1 MKKRT
6 KKEIKR
12 CLTGIVTASLIISSV
27 HIGTF
32 ALAAKKTSIAK
43 SAKVTVGKT
52 VRVKLKNNKKS
63 VKWKVSKGK
72 KYVKITKKSKTG
84 CTVKGL
90 KKGSAKV
97 QAVIGKKKYSCK
109 ITVAAKKTTKKPAT
123 IKKPV
128 TTKKPVAT
136 AKPTATTKP
145 TASSDVTVKPSVTET
160 PKVTNTPS
168 ATSAST
174 VTETPTVAPV
184 VTAAPTVA
192 PTKKTEPEVTLVPTV
207 KPTKKPTVKPTV
219 KPTKKP
225 TGITWYYNGE
235 SDECYDKTYNLV
247 IENDSDL
254 TELKDE
260 QFCGFK
266 HMVSITIS
274 KNVTKIG
281 KGVFDNC
288 ELLKKITVDPENKY
302 FDSRDNCNAIV
313 EKSTDSIVAGC
324 AGTVIT
330 DSIKYIKAGAFLGTK
345 VEKMIIPDNVKE
357 IGEEAFRD
365 CNRLYK
371 VSIPGSTI
379 IGESAF
385 YSCSVLN
392 DVEIKEGNAEIKEGA
407 FWDCNALKKIVLPK
421 GKTIVS
427 DYMFSECT
435 SLQSVTFDDD
445 IKSIGEEAF
454 SCTAFTEFN
463 IPDTVESVGKM
474 CFRECEKLKKVTL
487 SKGIKCNG
495 DKTILSGVFSG
506 CISLEEITIPQNINY
521 IGDDMFSAC
530 DKLTTVNIENKNTDI
545 GSRAFAGCVS
555 IKDFEFSKGSI
566 GKEAFWDCTGF
577 ENIDISNT
585 TALEDR
591 AFMNCTNLKNVTASS
606 NLKKIGVEAFEGC
619 GKMPQFIIPDGVT
632 NIESN
637 AFADCVSLREI
648 AIPASVT
655 NIGTSILFNTKSL
668 EKITVDEKNECFYCG
683 EGVNAIITKKE
694 IKGVVDENEEHY
706 NEDHDAYVL
715 IAACKNT
722 VIPDTVKKIDDF
734 AFYQMTGLSEISI
747 PSGVTRIGDE
757 AFYGCTSLKNINI
770 PDTVSKIGVNAF
782 AGCNA
787 LEEMTVDEEN
797 EYYYS
802 EEGSNA
808 IIAKKEIKFDSIYD
822 FEQIDNEPHELVYGC
837 KTTVIPASVTK
848 IGYMA
853 FNNLSTL
860 TKINIPDAVQVD
872 KNSFWNCENLTSITW
887 KGTVYKSV
895 SAFYKAYNP
904 GMYDDDDVE

>member
-1 MKKRT
+1 M
-6 KKEIKR
+6 
-12 CLTGIVTASLIISSV
+12 
-27 HIGTF
+27 
-32 ALAAKKTSIAK
+32 
-43 SAKVTVGKT
+43 
-52 VRVKLKNNKKS
+52 
-63 VKWKVSKGK
+63 
-72 KYVKITKKSKTG
+72 
-84 CTVKGL
+84 
-90 KKGSAKV
+90 
-97 QAVIGKKKYSCK
+97 
-109 ITVAAKKTTKKPAT
+109 
-123 IKKPV
+123 
-128 TTKKPVAT
+128 
-136 AKPTATTKP
+136 
-145 TASSDVTVKPSVTET
+145 
-160 PKVTNTPS
+160 
-168 ATSAST
+168 
-174 VTETPTVAPV
+174 
-184 VTAAPTVA
+184 
-192 PTKKTEPEVTLVPTV
+192 
-207 KPTKKPTVKPTV
+207 
-219 KPTKKP
+219 
-225 TGITWYYNGE
+225 
-235 SDECYDKTYNLV
+235 
-247 IENDSDL
+247 
-254 TELKDE
+254 
-260 QFCGFK
+260 
-266 HMVSITIS
+266 
-274 KNVTKIG
+274 
-281 KGVFDNC
+281 
-288 ELLKKITVDPENKY
+288 
-302 FDSRDNCNAIV
+302 
-313 EKSTDSIVAGC
+313 
-324 AGTVIT
+324 
-330 DSIKYIKAGAFLGTK
+330 
-345 VEKMIIPDNVKE
+345 
-357 IGEEAFRD
+357 
-365 CNRLYK
+365 
-371 VSIPGSTI
+371 
-379 IGESAF
+379 
-385 YSCSVLN
+385 
-392 DVEIKEGNAEIKEGA
+392 
-407 FWDCNALKKIVLPK
+407 
-421 GKTIVS
+421 
-427 DYMFSECT
+427 
-435 SLQSVTFDDD
+435 
-445 IKSIGEEAF
+445 
-454 SCTAFTEFN
+454 
-463 IPDTVESVGKM
+463 
-474 CFRECEKLKKVTL
+474 

-545 GSRAFAGCVS
+545 GSRAFSGCVS

>member
-1 MKKRT
+1 M
-6 KKEIKR
+6 
-12 CLTGIVTASLIISSV
+12 
-27 HIGTF
+27 
-32 ALAAKKTSIAK
+32 
-43 SAKVTVGKT
+43 
-52 VRVKLKNNKKS
+52 
-63 VKWKVSKGK
+63 
-72 KYVKITKKSKTG
+72 
-84 CTVKGL
+84 
-90 KKGSAKV
+90 
-97 QAVIGKKKYSCK
+97 
-109 ITVAAKKTTKKPAT
+109 
-123 IKKPV
+123 
-128 TTKKPVAT
+128 
-136 AKPTATTKP
+136 
-145 TASSDVTVKPSVTET
+145 
-160 PKVTNTPS
+160 
-168 ATSAST
+168 
-174 VTETPTVAPV
+174 
-184 VTAAPTVA
+184 
-192 PTKKTEPEVTLVPTV
+192 
-207 KPTKKPTVKPTV
+207 
-219 KPTKKP
+219 
-225 TGITWYYNGE
+225 
-235 SDECYDKTYNLV
+235 
-247 IENDSDL
+247 
-254 TELKDE
+254 
-260 QFCGFK
+260 
-266 HMVSITIS
+266 
-274 KNVTKIG
+274 
-281 KGVFDNC
+281 
-288 ELLKKITVDPENKY
+288 
-302 FDSRDNCNAIV
+302 
-313 EKSTDSIVAGC
+313 
-324 AGTVIT
+324 
-330 DSIKYIKAGAFLGTK
+330 
-345 VEKMIIPDNVKE
+345 
-357 IGEEAFRD
+357 
-365 CNRLYK
+365 
-371 VSIPGSTI
+371 
-379 IGESAF
+379 
-385 YSCSVLN
+385 
-392 DVEIKEGNAEIKEGA
+392 
-407 FWDCNALKKIVLPK
+407 
-421 GKTIVS
+421 
-427 DYMFSECT
+427 
-435 SLQSVTFDDD
+435 
-445 IKSIGEEAF
+445 
-454 SCTAFTEFN
+454 
-463 IPDTVESVGKM
+463 
-474 CFRECEKLKKVTL
+474 
-487 SKGIKCNG
+487 
-495 DKTILSGVFSG
+495 
-506 CISLEEITIPQNINY
+506 
-521 IGDDMFSAC
+521 
-530 DKLTTVNIENKNTDI
+530 
-545 GSRAFAGCVS
+545 
-555 IKDFEFSKGSI
+555 
-566 GKEAFWDCTGF
+566 
-577 ENIDISNT
+577 
-585 TALEDR
+585 
-591 AFMNCTNLKNVTASS
+591 
-606 NLKKIGVEAFEGC
+606 EAFEGC

-683 EGVNAIITKKE
+683 EGVNVIITKKE

>member
-1 MKKRT
+1 M
-6 KKEIKR
+6 
-12 CLTGIVTASLIISSV
+12 
-27 HIGTF
+27 
-32 ALAAKKTSIAK
+32 
-43 SAKVTVGKT
+43 
-52 VRVKLKNNKKS
+52 LK
-63 VKWKVSKGK
+63 
-72 KYVKITKKSKTG
+72 Y
-84 CTVKGL
+84 
-90 KKGSAKV
+90 
-97 QAVIGKKKYSCK
+97 
-109 ITVAAKKTTKKPAT
+109 
-123 IKKPV
+123 
-128 TTKKPVAT
+128 
-136 AKPTATTKP
+136 
-145 TASSDVTVKPSVTET
+145 
-160 PKVTNTPS
+160 
-168 ATSAST
+168 
-174 VTETPTVAPV
+174 
-184 VTAAPTVA
+184 
-192 PTKKTEPEVTLVPTV
+192 
-207 KPTKKPTVKPTV
+207 
-219 KPTKKP
+219 
-225 TGITWYYNGE
+225 
-235 SDECYDKTYNLV
+235 
-247 IENDSDL
+247 
-254 TELKDE
+254 
-260 QFCGFK
+260 
-266 HMVSITIS
+266 
-274 KNVTKIG
+274 
-281 KGVFDNC
+281 
-288 ELLKKITVDPENKY
+288 
-302 FDSRDNCNAIV
+302 
-313 EKSTDSIVAGC
+313 
-324 AGTVIT
+324 
-330 DSIKYIKAGAFLGTK
+330 
-345 VEKMIIPDNVKE
+345 
-357 IGEEAFRD
+357 
-365 CNRLYK
+365 
-371 VSIPGSTI
+371 
-379 IGESAF
+379 
-385 YSCSVLN
+385 
-392 DVEIKEGNAEIKEGA
+392 
-407 FWDCNALKKIVLPK
+407 CNALKKIVLPK
-421 GKTIVS
+421 GKTIIS

-683 EGVNAIITKKE
+683 EGVNAIITKKK

-782 AGCNA
+782 AGCNT